1 MISVIVKLFNFFD
14 KRYKSKLILL
24 QFLLITSAIFEIV
37 SIFSIGP
44 LIQILSNPD
53 IIYDENNY
61 ISKVYNYF
69 DFKSF
74 ESFLLLVVLIIFT
87 ILFLSTIIL
96 TYSTY
101 QLSMISSGLGQLLRN
116 NLFKYFIFQEWLF
129 HARSTANDCIEKIS
143 FETGRVSTGL
153 ILPALLI
160 NAKLLTGI
168 LILVS
173 LTIYNPLA
181 SIICFVLF
189 GSIYIFIFK
198 LVKSRIINHGVAQ
211 GEKMDLMYKIMSESF
226 IGIKEAIVYG
236 NQKKYFDLFAE
247 SGESFANSTG
257 KVSFLGNAPRYILEF
272 IAIVIIIFF
281 IIFIIIIA
289 KTDFNQTLPILSI
302 YIFAGYK
309 LLPIFQQIY
318 FSSTQI
324 KSAIPAFNKIEIE
337 LKKSLSTN
345 FENEKN
351 NTSNFHYD
359 NLNSIIFNQVSFS
372 YSFESKDKKA
382 VKDISFE
389 LKKNSL
395 NYIVGPSGSGK
406 STLLDLIL
414 GLIFPDNGKIL
425 IGNLDLNK
433 KNSKNWHENI
443 GYVGQNIFL
452 IDDTIRNNIC
462 FSNKNEIVDEEKLKQ
477 AIKKSCVDKFLKD
490 LPKGI
495 NTIVGDRGIKL
506 SGGQRQR
513 VAIARAFYQNKKI
526 LVFDEATASLDGIVE
541 QIVIDNLKE
550 FSKSKIVIMV
560 THNVKLCEKA
570 DQIFLLENGSIKENG
585 DFSKL
590 KKDLLFKKLLN
601 EL

>member
-289 KTDFNQTLPILSI
+289 KTDFNQTLPVLSV
-302 YIFAGYK
+302 YIFAAFAVV
-309 LLPIFQQIY
+309 LPIQYATVLFRL
-318 FSSTQI
+318 FVLVKLS
-324 KSAIPAFNKIEIE
+324 IP
-337 LKKSLSTN
+337 
-345 FENEKN
+345 
-351 NTSNFHYD
+351 
-359 NLNSIIFNQVSFS
+359 
-372 YSFESKDKKA
+372 
-382 VKDISFE
+382 
-389 LKKNSL
+389 
-395 NYIVGPSGSGK
+395 
-406 STLLDLIL
+406 L
-414 GLIFPDNGKIL
+414 GL
-425 IGNLDLNK
+425 
-433 KNSKNWHENI
+433 
-443 GYVGQNIFL
+443 
-452 IDDTIRNNIC
+452 
-462 FSNKNEIVDEEKLKQ
+462 
-477 AIKKSCVDKFLKD
+477 
-490 LPKGI
+490 
-495 NTIVGDRGIKL
+495 
-506 SGGQRQR
+506 
-513 VAIARAFYQNKKI
+513 
-526 LVFDEATASLDGIVE
+526 
-541 QIVIDNLKE
+541 
-550 FSKSKIVIMV
+550 
-560 THNVKLCEKA
+560 
-570 DQIFLLENGSIKENG
+570 
-585 DFSKL
+585 
-590 KKDLLFKKLLN
+590 
-601 EL
+601 